1 MVKPMTKRISVI
13 VACWFAL
20 VLSEVSVPAQTEY
33 RLIMH
38 TFQQGSNIMFVAVS
52 ESPTG
57 PRGLVRA
64 PNYSRGERAFTV
76 SDAEFDKMWAT
87 AMSTE
92 VGKYADGSNQDS
104 ISECVTNYVFSVGYV
119 GKSTNY
125 AIPMVK
131 ASPAIAAL
139 ATQFRAYAK

>member
-1 MVKPMTKRISVI
+1 MKTRISVI

-38 TFQQGSNIMFVAVS
+38 TFQEGSNIVFVAVS

-57 PRGLVRA
+57 PRGLVRG
-64 PNYSRGERAFTV
+64 PNYSRRELAFTV
-76 SDAEFDKMWAT
+76 SGAEFDKMWAT
-87 AMSTE
+87 VMSTE
-92 VGKYADGSNQDS
+92 AKKYAGGSNPNR

-119 GKSTNY
+119 GRSTNY
-125 AIPMVK
+125 AIPTVK
-131 ASPAIAAL
+131 ASPAIVAL